1 MEEYYVTGRAEN
13 WIKRVGELWVITSSE
28 QKVGHASFLML
39 QELREIRRVN
49 CGPGDK
55 CVRNII

>member
-13 WIKRVGELWVITSSE
+13 LIKRVGELYVITASQQS
-28 QKVGHASFLML
+28 VGHASFLML
-39 QELREIRRVN
+39 QELLENRRAN